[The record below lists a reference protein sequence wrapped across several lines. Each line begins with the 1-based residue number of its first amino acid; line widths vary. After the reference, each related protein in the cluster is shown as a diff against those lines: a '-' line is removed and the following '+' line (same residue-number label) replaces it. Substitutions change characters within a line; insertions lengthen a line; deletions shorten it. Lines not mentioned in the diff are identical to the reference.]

1 MQAHLTLRLAIAL
14 LLSILATA
22 GARAQEATASAA
34 IKAGDT
40 IAEETA
46 TPTEPVVRLETSAG
60 DITLRLLPDK
70 SPLTVANFLAYVDA
84 GHYDNT
90 VFHRV
95 IPNFMVQGGGFTP
108 ELVEKPVGEPVAN
121 ESSNKLHNIRGSVA
135 MARTSDPDSATAQ
148 FFINQRSNLRLDWAP
163 GREGYTVFAEVTDG
177 MGVVDF
183 IATAPTGPAEATTE
197 DGRKPTFTD
206 VPTEPIILKR
216 AYRVVPE

>member
-1 MQAHLTLRLAIAL
+1 MQTHLTLRFVLAL
-14 LLSILATA
+14 MLSMLASA
-22 GARAQEATASAA
+22 GARAQEVSAA
-34 IKAGDT
+34 VA
-40 IAEETA
+40 A
-46 TPTEPVVRLETSAG
+46 TPGDAVVDAAQTPAEPLVRLETSAG

-84 GHYDNT
+84 GHYDGT

-121 ESSNKLHNIRGSVA
+121 ESSNKLHNIRGTVA

-163 GREGYTVFAEVTDG
+163 GQDGYTVFAEVTDG

-206 VPTEPIILKR
+206 VPTEPIIIKR
-216 AYRVVPE
+216 AVRVVPE